1 MVSKSYEEESRQFW
15 IAHKSPGADNEPTI
29 AFENAR
35 YEGCFLGIDGNW
47 LSYKKSKA
55 VVKAWT
61 LKACDEKSSGK
72 NKKMKNKGKTDEEN
86 EGKK

>member
-1 MVSKSYEEESRQFW
+1 MASKSYREESRQFW

-35 YEGCFLGIDGNW
+35 YRGRFLGIDGDW
-47 LSYKKSKA
+47 LTFKKSKA
-55 VVKAWT
+55 ELKPWT
-61 LKACDEKSSGK
+61 LKACDENSSRENETMETK
-72 NKKMKNKGKTDEEN
+72 RNTDEEN